1 MASRHLKPEGRSPR
15 IMFFVVAGSFAVA
28 FVAIVAAFG
37 VHVIGGSPTAAREAI
52 PPAVTEQPISQ
63 QGRLLAVSPTSVTAQ
78 SADGFARTYVI
89 NAQTNAI
96 TEQGSVIGGAAT
108 TFAVDDEVSIVGVV
122 SNGTAIATAVA
133 GQRVSNLDGPPMDTG
148 V

>member
-1 MASRHLKPEGRSPR
+1 MASRHLSPSRRSPR
-15 IMFFVVAGSFAVA
+15 ITLFVAGSFAMA
-28 FVAIVAAFG
+28 FAAIVAALA
-37 VHVIGGSPTAAREAI
+37 VNIDGGSSTAAREATQ
-52 PPAVTEQPISQ
+52 PAVAEQPVTQ

-78 SADGFARTYVI
+78 SVDGFARTYVI

-96 TEQGSVIGGAAT
+96 TEQGSVIGGAGT
-108 TFAVDDEVSIVGVV
+108 TFAVNDEVSIVGVV

-133 GQRVSNLDGPPMDTG
+133 GQRVSNLNGPPMDAG